1 MEIKSFMEYVH
12 QKRVEG
18 KSDKQIA
25 TSLGMSL
32 KRLNMMLSGS
42 KVKEEPKVEE
52 KKPEPPVVKVPEK
65 KPEPVKIKNPAIE
78 PEVPEVKEEPD
89 ETV

>member
-1 MEIKSFMEYVH
+1 MEVKSFMEYVH

-42 KVKEEPKVEE
+42 KPQEE
-52 KKPEPPVVKVPEK
+52 KVVEK
-65 KPEPVKIKNPAIE
+65 KSEPVKIEEPVIE
-78 PEVPEVKEEPD
+78 PKVSEVKEEPN
-89 ETV
+89 ETT

>member
-1 MEIKSFMEYVH
+1 MEVKSFLEYVH

-32 KRLNMMLSGS
+32 KHLNKMLSGS
-42 KVKEEPKVEE
+42 KPQEEPKIEE
-52 KKPEPPVVKVPEK
+52 KKPEPPVVKIAEK
-65 KPEPVKIKNPAIE
+65 KPEPNIE
-78 PEVPEVKEEPD
+78 PEVPEVKEEPN
-89 ETV
+89 ETT